1 MSSTKQGQNQSAKVI
16 RQGSFLVIAS
26 LAVNVMNL
34 AYRIPITRLW
44 GDQGM
49 GIYSD
54 AYQIYTYFL
63 VLASYGIPATMSK
76 MISERLARKE
86 YRNAQTVFKCAAKVV
101 TVVGLV
107 SMLIMMAFNKV
118 IATAV
123 YNNPLASRPI
133 FFLGPTVLIVALT
146 SVISGFFQGRT
157 NMQPTSISVVVEG
170 AIHAIVSVLLA
181 YTLMGYG
188 IDWSVTGGIFGRG
201 MSSTWITISVP
212 WRSWASVT
220 GFIKD
225 PARQK
230 AKLLCRMKRSKKKK
244 TSLRKCLS

>member
-1 MSSTKQGQNQSAKVI
+1 MSSTKKSQSANVI

-26 LAVNVMNL
+26 LAVNIMNL

-133 FFLGPTVLIVALT
+133 FFLGPTVLIVA
-146 SVISGFFQGRT
+146 
-157 NMQPTSISVVVEG
+157 P
-170 AIHAIVSVLLA
+170 
-181 YTLMGYG
+181 
-188 IDWSVTGGIFGRG
+188 
-201 MSSTWITISVP
+201 
-212 WRSWASVT
+212 
-220 GFIKD
+220 
-225 PARQK
+225 
-230 AKLLCRMKRSKKKK
+230 
-244 TSLRKCLS
+244 SLPIR